1 MELQTHL
8 DMTLA
13 ELKTLIQ
20 NYTENTETTFVSTL
34 DDIIKTAEERIFELV
49 QFDFFRKNVQG
60 NMTAGNRFLTC
71 PTDFIMSFSLAV
83 ISNGDYT
90 YLDKKHPS
98 FMQEYNVD
106 PTDTNLRGLPLYYGD
121 FDKELSTGSNNG
133 TTIILAPVPD
143 QAYSVELHY
152 LHKPNSLVT
161 DTTGTWISQNARNGL
176 LYGCL
181 VEAYTFM
188 KGEPDLIQL
197 YETRFNLEMARLKNR
212 AEGRGRRDEY
222 RYDSLRSQ
230 VS

>member
-1 MELQTHL
+1 
-8 DMTLA
+8 
-13 ELKTLIQ
+13 
-20 NYTENTETTFVSTL
+20 
-34 DDIIKTAEERIFELV
+34 
-49 QFDFFRKNVQG
+49 
-60 NMTAGNRFLTC
+60 
-71 PTDFIMSFSLAV
+71 
-83 ISNGDYT
+83 
-90 YLDKKHPS
+90 
-98 FMQEYNVD
+98 MQEYNVD

-143 QAYSVELHY
+143 QAYAVELHY

-181 VEAYTFM
+181 V
-188 KGEPDLIQL
+188 
-197 YETRFNLEMARLKNR
+197 
-212 AEGRGRRDEY
+212 RRDEY

>member
-1 MELQTHL
+1 
-8 DMTLA
+8 MTLS

-83 ISNGDYT
+83 ISDGDYT

-143 QAYSVELHY
+143 QAYAVELHY

-188 KGEPDLIQL
+188 KGESD
-197 YETRFNLEMARLKNR
+197 
-212 AEGRGRRDEY
+212 
-222 RYDSLRSQ
+222 
-230 VS
+230 